1 MYILNQ
7 RVYKTFSASIS
18 WQSKSIKPEWNNP
31 NHNTMEQSNRATGT
45 SMPHVLQLS
54 APVPVSILPQPCIPN
69 YLEHDV
75 PGISPMPSH
84 NITIKT
90 QINYLGSAKQL
101 FKSPKYPLKISQ
113 AKPRSNW
120 SNRGRNGVK
129 TPKIAQK
136 QHLPA
141 HQAPAAARPS
151 PPRISPAPPKTAPKR
166 RNQPQNPRKFP
177 KSQPN
182 SKIN

>member
-1 MYILNQ
+1 MHLYHDRTNQ
-7 RVYKTFSASIS
+7 LCQDGTI
-18 WQSKSIKPEWNNP
+18 QSQ
-31 NHNTMEQSNRATGT
+31 HNGTIQPGTGT
-45 SMPHVLQLS
+45 SKPHVLQLS

-84 NITIKT
+84 NITIQT

-141 HQAPAAARPS
+141 HQAPAAALRFDLVRI
-151 PPRISPAPPKTAPKR
+151 RISKNTI
-166 RNQPQNPRKFP
+166 
-177 KSQPN
+177 SQTL
-182 SKIN
+182 

>member
-1 MYILNQ
+1 ME
-7 RVYKTFSASIS
+7 
-18 WQSKSIKPEWNNP
+18 QS
-31 NHNTMEQSNRATGT
+31 NHITVEQSNRATGT

-113 AKPRSNW
+113 EKPRSNW

-141 HQAPAAARPS
+141 HQAPAAARACCPA
-151 PPRISPAPPKTAPKR
+151 RTARPAPSA
-166 RNQPQNPRKFP
+166 QKFP
-177 KSQPN
+177 YADAQLRAH
-182 SKIN
+182 I